1 MIIKSMTRKS
11 NSFSQLYDYL
21 MRDKSNFSF
30 TRNTYSNALNK
41 KKLIKE
47 FLNNYKFLKDS
58 RGKVSLY
65 HEILSL
71 ENNLLSKERQKEILL
86 DLADK
91 YLLTRA
97 NNHLSFGVVHEDKE
111 HIHLHLMISSN
122 EIDGLKRIR
131 LSKKEFSTIQ
141 KNLESYKNEK
151 YSELYKSSFYQN
163 KKDLSKEKQKEQ
175 EIKTKRNAQT
185 LKDKIKDDLKQTFK
199 TASSRTF
206 LNNHLENLG
215 YSLYIRGETIGVIYE
230 NKKYRLKTL
239 GLENEYKAMF
249 QNIEQRQERELRR
262 QKNKE
267 DKSYTNQQVRSRW
280 KDRLNQITKRKR

>member
-30 TRNTYSNALNK
+30 TRNAYSNSLNK
-41 KKLIKE
+41 EKLIKE

-71 ENNLLSKERQKEILL
+71 ENNLLLKERQKEILL

-91 YLLTRA
+91 YLQTRA
-97 NNHLSFGVVHEDKE
+97 NNHLSFGVIHEDKE

-151 YSELYKSSFYQN
+151 YSELSKSSFYQN

-175 EIKTKRNAQT
+175 EIKSKRNTQT

-199 TASSRTF
+199 TASSRTY

-215 YSLYIRGETIGVIYE
+215 YSLYIRGETIGVVYE

-267 DKSYTNQQVRSRW
+267 DKSYTNQQARSRW

>member
-30 TRNTYSNALNK
+30 TRNAYSNSLNK
-41 KKLIKE
+41 EKLIKE

-71 ENNLLSKERQKEILL
+71 ENNLLLKERQKEILL

-91 YLLTRA
+91 YLQTRA
-97 NNHLSFGVVHEDKE
+97 NNHLSFGVIHEDKE

-122 EIDGLKRIR
+122 EIDGAKRIR

-151 YSELYKSSFYQN
+151 YSELSKSSFYQN

-175 EIKTKRNAQT
+175 EIKSKRNTQT

-199 TASSRTF
+199 TASSRTY

-215 YSLYIRGETIGVIYE
+215 YSLYIRGETIGVVYE

-267 DKSYTNQQVRSRW
+267 DKSYTNQQARSRW

>member
-1 MIIKSMTRKS
+1 MTRKS

-30 TRNTYSNALNK
+30 TRNAYSNSLNK
-41 KKLIKE
+41 EKLIKE

-71 ENNLLSKERQKEILL
+71 ENNLLLKERQKEILL

-91 YLLTRA
+91 YLQTRA
-97 NNHLSFGVVHEDKE
+97 NNHLSFGVIHEDKE

-122 EIDGLKRIR
+122 EIDGAKRIR

-151 YSELYKSSFYQN
+151 YSELSKSSFYQN

-175 EIKTKRNAQT
+175 EIKSKRNTQT

-199 TASSRTF
+199 TASSRTY

-215 YSLYIRGETIGVIYE
+215 YSLYIRGETIGVVYE

-267 DKSYTNQQVRSRW
+267 DKSYTNQQARSR
-280 KDRLNQITKRKR
+280 

>member
-30 TRNTYSNALNK
+30 TRNAYSNSLNK
-41 KKLIKE
+41 EKLIKE

-71 ENNLLSKERQKEILL
+71 ENNLLLKERQKEILL

-91 YLLTRA
+91 YLQTRA
-97 NNHLSFGVVHEDKE
+97 NNHLSFGVIHEDKE

-122 EIDGLKRIR
+122 EIDGAKRIR

-151 YSELYKSSFYQN
+151 YSELSKSSFYQN

-175 EIKTKRNAQT
+175 EIKSKRNTQT

-199 TASSRTF
+199 TASSRTY

-215 YSLYIRGETIGVIYE
+215 YSLYIRGETIGVVYE

-267 DKSYTNQQVRSRW
+267 DKSYTNQQARSR
-280 KDRLNQITKRKR
+280 